1 MKKFLR
7 RTIPLLIPIL
17 LLALFSRVPLAQ
29 PEQTVP
35 EEARLVGYYLLPDEL
50 VPPQL
55 GICRKRLGG
64 IQFPHSLYQWL
75 RTHPS
80 APDCSES
87 PERRGWAI
95 LFSRPGRPPFLPGP
109 GTEHGGRQS
118 RGNG

>member
-50 VPPQL
+50 VPPN
-55 GICRKRLGG
+55 
-64 IQFPHSLYQWL
+64 W
-75 RTHPS
+75 
-80 APDCSES
+80 
-87 PERRGWAI
+87 
-95 LFSRPGRPPFLPGP
+95 
-109 GTEHGGRQS
+109 
-118 RGNG
+118 

>member
-64 IQFPHSLYQWL
+64 IQFPHNVMILSLLSGLTVAKRKGIGNQISLPFCQPKLTSPVFLTNCLLTPWSYGRR
-75 RTHPS
+75 RT
-80 APDCSES
+80 
-87 PERRGWAI
+87 
-95 LFSRPGRPPFLPGP
+95 
-109 GTEHGGRQS
+109 
-118 RGNG
+118 

>member
-50 VPPQL
+50 VPPNWESAEN
-55 GICRKRLGG
+55 GWEEYS
-64 IQFPHSLYQWL
+64 PHSLYQWL

-95 LFSRPGRPPFLPGP
+95 PLSRPGRPPFLPGP